1 MYFPNWSRTNLASVC
16 PSPTTCLAQ
25 LWVGWARFFCCNPHL
40 CKALNSVFLGHLLA
54 LWQVTCQVGR
64 SSCFFSFLAPAHL
77 CLMVPVVQGGVLGF
91 LPGRGMTSLTSR
103 CWCFSFL
110 LQLITPNT
118 SDPGHLSSSDWYHL
132 PSSVYSWPVVCLLL
146 ASLPLAYLAPPPVLI
161 SPVTPDCTDSGH
173 TLDLNLCLIS
183 EVGLLSAAGTEATFL
198 SNQLPCWLPNPPEP
212 QTIVLYHSGTNSVS
226 IQGKEEQQ
234 VKYLEK

>member
-1 MYFPNWSRTNLASVC
+1 MLSPNLDSSPQGRSHVKRSPEMYFPNWSRTNLVSVC
-16 PSPTTCLAQ
+16 PLSTTCLAQ

-40 CKALNSVFLGHLLA
+40 CKALNSVFLEHLLA

-64 SSCFFSFLAPAHL
+64 SSCFFSFLAPAQL

-110 LQLITPNT
+110 LQLITPNP

-132 PSSVYSWPVVCLLL
+132 SLSVYSWPRFHWLTW
-146 ASLPLAYLAPPPVLI
+146 P
-161 SPVTPDCTDSGH
+161 H
-173 TLDLNLCLIS
+173 
-183 EVGLLSAAGTEATFL
+183 LLSSSHLSHLTAPIQATL
-198 SNQLPCWLPNPPEP
+198 WIS
-212 QTIVLYHSGTNSVS
+212 TSV
-226 IQGKEEQQ
+226 
-234 VKYLEK
+234 